1 MSIKTKRKVCVE
13 VISFDNT
20 SYVMRIP
27 FYDYDVADWYELSNG
42 WDRVHDDVGSWI
54 LITDVL
60 HQAEL
65 EAHWID
71 EKDGY

>member
-1 MSIKTKRKVCVE
+1 MSIRSKNKLCVE
-13 VISFDNT
+13 IISFDNT

-27 FYDYDVADWYELSNG
+27 FHDYDVADWYELSN
-42 WDRVHDDVGSWI
+42 WLDRYHENVGSWI

-65 EAHWID
+65 EAHWCD
-71 EKDGY
+71 AKGGY